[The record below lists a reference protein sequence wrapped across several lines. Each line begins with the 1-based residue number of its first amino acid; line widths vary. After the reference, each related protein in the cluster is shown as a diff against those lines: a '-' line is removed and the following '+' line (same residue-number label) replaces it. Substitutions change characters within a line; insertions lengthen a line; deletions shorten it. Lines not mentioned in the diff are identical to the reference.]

1 MKTVR
6 LTTAQAVVRYLAAQ
20 RLAEEG
26 TEAPFVAGMFGI
38 FGHGNVNG
46 IGQALEAQP
55 GVLRFIQGKNE
66 QGMVHAAVAY
76 AKAMDRRRIWACT
89 SSIGP
94 GALNMVTA
102 AAVATVNRLPV
113 LLLPGDVF
121 SDRLPDPVL
130 QQLESPADGTVSVN
144 DAFRPVSRYWDRITR
159 PSQVMSALDRAM
171 AVLTDPAETGAVTLS
186 LPQDVQTEAYDFP
199 LAWLEP
205 KVRRIPRRG
214 LDPDTLAETVGRI
227 RKARR
232 PVLIVGGGVRY
243 SRAGE
248 ALSAFADRF
257 GVPFV
262 ETQAGKGVLP
272 HDHPWN
278 LGAVGV
284 TGTRAANR
292 TVARADLV
300 IAVGSRLT
308 DFTTAS
314 HTAFAEDAGWIAL
327 NVNLGD
333 AIKMG
338 AIPAQADARTALA
351 QWTEALA
358 ETGYQTAYD
367 AAEIARQK
375 ADWTAEVERLG
386 QAEGEGPVS
395 QAAAV
400 VAINR
405 ALTPNDVMIAAAGGL
420 PGDLHRLW
428 RSPGGGTY
436 HLEYGFSCMGYEI
449 AGALGETLARPDRR
463 VFALVGD
470 GSYLLLHSEL
480 VTALQEGVSFT
491 VVVFD
496 NHGYQCIEG
505 LAREHGA
512 SGRGNA
518 FRFGPDGVGPTGAPI
533 PIDFAENARSLGAV
547 GVRVETVAELLEAI
561 RKSRAEVRPTVIH
574 LPVRPG
580 SGTEA
585 YDAWWRVDVAE
596 VSDDPAVIAARREAM
611 ALREDGRR
619 YRGG

>member
-6 LTTAQAVVRYLAAQ
+6 LTTAQAIVRYLAAQ
-20 RLAEEG
+20 RLGEDGA
-26 TEAPFVAGMFGI
+26 EAPWVAGMFGI

-46 IGQALEAQP
+46 LGQALDSEPRA
-55 GVLRFIQGKNE
+55 LRFIQGKNE

-76 AKAMDRRRIWACT
+76 AKAMDRRQIWACT

-121 SDRLPDPVL
+121 ADRLPDPVL
-130 QQLESPADGTVSVN
+130 QQLELPSDGTASVN

-159 PSQVMSALDRAM
+159 PSQVMVALDRAM
-171 AVLTDPAETGAVTLS
+171 AVLTDPAETGAVTLA

-199 LAWLEP
+199 CTWLEP
-205 KVRRIPRRG
+205 RVRRIPRSA
-214 LDPDTLAETVGRI
+214 LDPDALAETVGRI

-232 PVLIVGGGVRY
+232 PLLIIGGGVRY
-243 SRAGE
+243 SRAAE
-248 ALSAFADRF
+248 AVSTFATRF

-272 HDHPWN
+272 YDHPWN
-278 LGAVGV
+278 LGAIGV
-284 TGTRAANR
+284 TGTRIANR
-292 TVARADLV
+292 RAAQADLI
-300 IAVGSRLT
+300 IAAGTRLT

-314 HTAFAEDAGWIAL
+314 HTAFAERADWIAL
-327 NVNLGD
+327 NVHLGD

-338 AIPAQADARTALA
+338 ATPARADARVALE
-351 QWTEALA
+351 QWTDALS
-358 ETGYQTAYD
+358 EVGYQTAYD
-367 AAEIARQK
+367 REEIRRQK
-375 ADWTAEVERLG
+375 REWTQEIERLG
-386 QAEGEGPVS
+386 TSANEAPIAQT
-395 QAAAV
+395 AAV
-400 VAINR
+400 VAINGV
-405 ALTPNDVMIAAAGGL
+405 LSSTDVIVAAAGGL

-428 RSPGGGTY
+428 RSPGGETY

-449 AGALGETLARPDRR
+449 AGALGEALARPDRR

-480 VTALQEGVSFT
+480 VTALEEGVSFT
-491 VVVFD
+491 VIVFD

-518 FRFGPDGVGPTGAPI
+518 FCFGPNGAGNAGEPI
-533 PIDFAENARSLGAV
+533 PLDFARNAESLGAV
-547 GVRVETVAELLEAI
+547 GVRAETTAELTEAI
-561 RKSRAEVRPTVIH
+561 RQSRTERRPTVIH
-574 LPVRPG
+574 VPVRAG
-580 SGTEA
+580 SGTGA

-596 VSDDPAVIAARREAM
+596 VSGDPAIEAARREAM
-611 ALREDGRR
+611 ARRARGRR
-619 YRGG
+619 PDA